1 MFFNN
6 VFGIFVWGYGLVG
19 RPMLNHVFG
28 IFVRGQGFVGGPM
41 FFRVKGFGVQGYM
54 AMFWFRDLGGFGDWG
69 FGVYSLWFRL
79 GAQWFRVQV
88 LS

>member
-28 IFVRGQGFVGGPM
+28 IFVRG
-41 FFRVKGFGVQGYM
+41 
-54 AMFWFRDLGGFGDWG
+54 
-69 FGVYSLWFRL
+69 
-79 GAQWFRVQV
+79 
-88 LS
+88 